1 MTNLATARDEIK
13 AILAGAGDTPTAKLI
28 AILDAA
34 GICNTAEVAALVG
47 LKVRAIQTARR
58 RNGATQCAGATECA
72 QQNAQAQPI
81 APENATYC
89 AEAQPIA
96 PRARVEGNNNPSYL
110 EDRLVLKT
118 PLPPKKPNLHG
129 QALEAFEAYNATA
142 LRCGLPQAAKLTPDR
157 KSKIIARLKDY
168 GMDGWAKALA
178 NIDRSKFLCGDNDRG
193 WRANLDFLLQPSS
206 FAKVH
211 DGGYGNGRHAEPKRA
226 VVYDPAALQ
235 MRDELIALGWE
246 PNQ

>member
-81 APENATYC
+81 APENATHC

-96 PRARVEGNNNPSYL
+96 PRARVEGYNNPSYL
-110 EDRLVLKT
+110 EDRLVNNNPPF
-118 PLPPKKPNLHG
+118 PLIADATSAEDRA
-129 QALEAFEAYNATA
+129 ALIGSAIV
-142 LRCGLPQAAKLTPDR
+142 LRDDLRQYW
-157 KSKIIARLKDY
+157 IARLGSAERLELALIQVAQYVQPNSRRSLEVQVSSQLAKLAGDKRDRDERY
-168 GMDGWAKALA
+168 AKASAERSAPPKSKVLELLA
-178 NIDRSKFLCGDNDRG
+178 AGL
-193 WRANLDFLLQPSS
+193 A
-206 FAKVH
+206 
-211 DGGYGNGRHAEPKRA
+211 
-226 VVYDPAALQ
+226 
-235 MRDELIALGWE
+235 
-246 PNQ
+246 